1 MYLLFLLGLF
11 IIGTGLAILQTASNP
26 YITVLG
32 PRESAAQ
39 RISIMGICNKVA
51 GVLSP
56 LMLGAIILKNADGFV
71 KEIAVLDPIAK
82 GLRLDELSQ
91 RVIVPYFIM
100 AIALVLL
107 SLMIRYSKLPEID
120 TNVEDD
126 TTAAR
131 NTNKTSVTQFPHLI
145 LGVMALFCCVGVEV
159 IAGDTIG
166 SFGQAQGISLDTAK
180 TFTSYTL
187 SAMVIGYI
195 IGIIAIPKYLSQSAA
210 LRACAILGIL
220 FSLGAIFSAGY
231 TAVLCIALLGLANS
245 LMWPAIFPLAIDG
258 LGRFTKIGSSLLI
271 MAIAGG
277 AILPLIYGKFADIL
291 NPQQAYWVLLPC
303 YLFILYYAVSGYK
316 IKA

>member
-1 MYLLFLLGLF
+1 
-11 IIGTGLAILQTASNP
+11 
-26 YITVLG
+26 
-32 PRESAAQ
+32 
-39 RISIMGICNKVA
+39 
-51 GVLSP
+51 
-56 LMLGAIILKNADGFV
+56 
-71 KEIAVLDPIAK
+71 
-82 GLRLDELSQ
+82 
-91 RVIVPYFIM
+91 
-100 AIALVLL
+100 
-107 SLMIRYSKLPEID
+107 
-120 TNVEDD
+120 
-126 TTAAR
+126 
-131 NTNKTSVTQFPHLI
+131 
-145 LGVMALFCCVGVEV
+145 MALFCCVGVEV